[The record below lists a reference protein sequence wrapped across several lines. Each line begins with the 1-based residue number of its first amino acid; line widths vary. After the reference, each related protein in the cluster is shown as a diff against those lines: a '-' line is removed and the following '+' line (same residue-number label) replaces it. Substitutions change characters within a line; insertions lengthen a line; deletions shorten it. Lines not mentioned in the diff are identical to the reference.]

1 MATVFVNAISRA
13 VGTTE
18 VISFTAPEKCIVI
31 GGSINNLLSTTVPFT
46 IKIRR
51 GTEDTY
57 IQKDKRIEAG
67 DPFELSKGNK
77 LVLATGDKLI
87 VSAKVDSSID
97 AVFSILQGV
106 A

>member
-51 GTEDTY
+51 GSQDTY

>member
-13 VGTTE
+13 VGTQE

-46 IKIRR
+46 LKIRR
-51 GTEDTY
+51 GTDDTY
-57 IQKDKRIEAG
+57 IQKDKRIDAG
-67 DPFELSKGNK
+67 EPYELSKGNK
-77 LVLATGDKLI
+77 LVLATGDKLVI
-87 VSAKVDSSID
+87 SAKVASSID

-106 A
+106 S

>member
-31 GGSINNLLSTTVPFT
+31 GGSISNLMSTTIPFT
-46 IKIRR
+46 LKIRR
-51 GTEDTY
+51 GLEDTY
-57 IQKDKRIEAG
+57 IHKDKRIDAG
-67 DPFELSKGNK
+67 DPYELSKGNK
-77 LVLATGDKLI
+77 LVLAAGDKLI
-87 VSAKVDSSID
+87 ISAKVDSSID

-106 A
+106 S

>member
-77 LVLATGDKLI
+77 LVLATGDKLV

>member
-13 VGTTE
+13 VGTQE

-46 IKIRR
+46 IKLRR

-57 IQKDKRIEAG
+57 VQKDKRIEAG

>member
-18 VISFTAPEKCIVI
+18 VISFTAPEKSIVI
-31 GGSINNLLSTTVPFT
+31 GCNLTNLTSTTVPIT
-46 IKIRR
+46 LVLRR
-51 GTEDTY
+51 GANDTY
-57 IQKDKRIEAG
+57 IQREKRVEAG
-67 DPFELSKGNK
+67 DPFELMKGNK
-77 LVLATGDKLI
+77 LVLDAGDKL
-87 VSAKVDSSID
+87 VVKAAVDNSID

>member
-13 VGTTE
+13 VGTAE

-51 GTEDTY
+51 GSEDTY

>member
-13 VGTTE
+13 VGTSE

-31 GGSINNLLSTTVPFT
+31 GGSINNLLSTSVPFT
-46 IKIRR
+46 LKIRR

-57 IQKDKRIEAG
+57 IQKDKRVDAG
-67 DPFELSKGNK
+67 EPYELSKGNK

-87 VSAKVDSSID
+87 ISAKVAASID

-106 A
+106 S

>member
-31 GGSINNLLSTTVPFT
+31 GGSINNLLSSTVPFT

-51 GTEDTY
+51 GSEDTY

>member
-51 GTEDTY
+51 GSEDTY

>member
-13 VGTTE
+13 VGTTP
-18 VISFTAPEKCIVI
+18 VVSFTAPEKCIVI
-31 GGSINNLLSTTVPFT
+31 GGSISNLLTTTVPFT
-46 IKIRR
+46 LIIRR
-51 GTEDTY
+51 ASEDTY

-67 DPFELSKGNK
+67 EPFELSKGNK
-77 LVLATGDKLI
+77 LVLAPGDSLV